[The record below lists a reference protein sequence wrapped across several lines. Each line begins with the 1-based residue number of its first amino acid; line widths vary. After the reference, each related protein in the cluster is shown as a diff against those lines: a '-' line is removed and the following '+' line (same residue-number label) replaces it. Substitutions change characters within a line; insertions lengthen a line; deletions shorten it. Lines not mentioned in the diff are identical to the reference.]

1 MFSTGLASWL
11 GEGLAHAF
19 HARTN
24 LGVIALFTFVAILI
38 SEATSNT
45 ASATM
50 VVPVAIA
57 VAQAAGTN
65 PVQAA
70 LAATLGASMGFMLPV
85 STPPNAIVYGSG
97 CVPIRKMVQSGIIL
111 DLVGFVVIVVTVT
124 FLVPRFVP
132 IR

>member
-1 MFSTGLASWL
+1 
-11 GEGLAHAF
+11 LAHTF
-19 HARTN
+19 QARTN
-24 LGVIALFTFVAILI
+24 FGVIALFTLVAILI

-50 VVPVAIA
+50 IVPVAIA

-97 CVPIRKMVQSGIIL
+97 YVGIRQMVRSGVIL
-111 DLVGFVVIVVTVT
+111 DLVGFVVIVVVVT
-124 FLVPRFVP
+124 FLVPRFVST
-132 IR
+132 R